1 MSVIFEPILWKRPL
15 TLVRYLCVVLLMAL
29 AQGSAF
35 AADVSSRADLD
46 LSGYRGKVVI
56 VDFWASWCGPCRQ
69 SFPWLNAMHSR
80 YASDGLVVIG
90 INVDR
95 DRAEATR
102 FLSDVP
108 AQFEVRYDP
117 DGALATRY
125 QLPGMPTSLVFDR
138 SGELVNK
145 HVGFRQALREE
156 REAELKRLLAQP
168 APQPRP

>member
-1 MSVIFEPILWKRPL
+1 M
-15 TLVRYLCVVLLMAL
+15 VLLMAL
-29 AQGSAF
+29 AVGRPLSAGVP
-35 AADVSSRADLD
+35 AVDDLD

-80 YASDGLVVIG
+80 YAAHGLVVIG
-90 INVDR
+90 VNVDR
-95 DRAEATR
+95 DRADATR
-102 FLSDVP
+102 FLRDVP
-108 AQFEVRYDP
+108 AQFELRYDP

-138 SGELVNK
+138 SGELVNT

-156 REAELKRLLAQP
+156 REAELNRLLAQP
-168 APQPRP
+168 APQPRQ